1 MFTFKIRKAEFG
13 DVIIT
18 KNFYICNYPGLDV
31 RVRNNAKIAKE
42 NVLKLQH
49 ENNLLRLMEPMYRNF
64 GVCFNINN
72 ERYMEMLSP
81 FNINCP
87 GCDGIVAN
95 HEFLKINKA
104 GLFMRTSDCASIV
117 IIEPNNNAYILHA
130 SVESLNNG
138 ILLNLPKFSDGTIAI
153 IGPSISSKNYYYSLD
168 DKEKIKQ
175 RIGNFESLGYSKFT
189 YTKENNIHISIS
201 NIILYALNKLNLKI
215 IYNDKNDTFSNLT
228 YGSNRRDGINRKEN
242 VMLVIPR

>member
-1 MFTFKIRKAEFG
+1 MFTFKISKAEFG

-49 ENNLLRLMEPMYRNF
+49 ENNLLRLMEPMYRNS
-64 GVCFNINN
+64 GACFNINN

-81 FNINCP
+81 FNVNCP

-201 NIILYALNKLNLKI
+201 NIILYALNKLTLKI
-215 IYNDKNDTFSNLT
+215 I
-228 YGSNRRDGINRKEN
+228 
-242 VMLVIPR
+242 